1 MQENTKE
8 KEYIAIPLC
17 RYGGQSPEDNR
28 KQAGAFQVTCTAM
41 SSEKCRGIFI
51 QEVTT

>member
-17 RYGGQSPEDNR
+17 RYGRQLPKNNH
-28 KQAGAFQVTCTAM
+28 KQIGAFRVTCTAM
-41 SSEKCRGIFI
+41 SSEKC
-51 QEVTT
+51 

>member
-17 RYGGQSPEDNR
+17 RYGGQSPEKNLNST
-28 KQAGAFQVTCTAM
+28 KEEIAFQGA
-41 SSEKCRGIFI
+41 
-51 QEVTT
+51 